1 MHDKISEKG
10 NENPQYVIMSNAC
23 EITSTI
29 YTKKYARRLAIF
41 IIWNTACIKSTVFI
55 EEQIFSK
62 DVLCIF
68 CSNDSQSGSVP
79 ENHLGS

>member
-10 NENPQYVIMSNAC
+10 IENPQYVIMSNAC

-41 IIWNTACIKSTVFI
+41 IFGISR
-55 EEQIFSK
+55 
-62 DVLCIF
+62 VLNQRF
-68 CSNDSQSGSVP
+68 
-79 ENHLGS
+79 L